1 MRKLIC
7 YILCSL
13 VLLLSLPQNAMASES
28 SKQAFIR
35 DIMHMMDVSMNMNS
49 SYWQNMQHNTSKI
62 DFKGELTESSY
73 QSADGSSLSN
83 LPCKGSFEI
92 ISNLKK
98 EQFQIKF
105 DGQVSEHI
113 LNGLIYFS
121 QDELIIPRDTVESL
135 ANLGIEEL
143 PDIEEL
149 DEMYDYVVIKPVL
162 SNEDWSLLKESMIY
176 NNDIYNNKDEVK
188 AFVREFLNTIPA
200 SYFSY
205 HDGYFVL
212 DLRPSILG
220 SAEFISNLK
229 NNSKNLAE
237 KFVAIMSKPPNT
249 SDEEFAAMK
258 EEMVNSIV
266 EGIESLQISDLADL
280 DLPFAVNE
288 FKILS
293 KYNAV
298 NTSIHISSEKESK
311 LDLKMNSYSTL
322 SGHNNYLSRID
333 INLLLDSPE
342 TFLDLTLNARG
353 TNNAK
358 KSVLDLDI
366 AGEIIEEYASASGR
380 ISFDASM
387 EYNSKARINLP
398 VLNENNSLI
407 VDVDDTLLYT
417 YEGEEVD
424 DGKLK
429 IYIEGYH
436 IDFYEAQPVIINSCT
451 MVPLRET
458 CYYLGG
464 EVNWQEPDTVILSNG
479 YDEDL
484 VLKINSTTYQQGEQA
499 FTMASPPFIIDGL
512 TYVPIRLL
520 AEYFGYTVEW
530 DGVSQSIHLF

>member
-62 DFKGELTESSY
+62 NFKGELTESSY

>member
-1 MRKLIC
+1 LRKLIC

-62 DFKGELTESSY
+62 NFKGELTESSY

-436 IDFYEAQPVIINSCT
+436 IDFYEAQSVIINSCT

>member
-1 MRKLIC
+1 LRKLIC

-62 DFKGELTESSY
+62 NFKGELTESSY

>member
-1 MRKLIC
+1 LRKLIC

>member
-62 DFKGELTESSY
+62 NFKGELTESSY

-237 KFVAIMSKPPNT
+237 PL
-249 SDEEFAAMK
+249 MK
-258 EEMVNSIV
+258 
-266 EGIESLQISDLADL
+266 
-280 DLPFAVNE
+280 
-288 FKILS
+288 
-293 KYNAV
+293 
-298 NTSIHISSEKESK
+298 
-311 LDLKMNSYSTL
+311 
-322 SGHNNYLSRID
+322 
-333 INLLLDSPE
+333 
-342 TFLDLTLNARG
+342 
-353 TNNAK
+353 
-358 KSVLDLDI
+358 
-366 AGEIIEEYASASGR
+366 
-380 ISFDASM
+380 
-387 EYNSKARINLP
+387 
-398 VLNENNSLI
+398 
-407 VDVDDTLLYT
+407 
-417 YEGEEVD
+417 
-424 DGKLK
+424 
-429 IYIEGYH
+429 
-436 IDFYEAQPVIINSCT
+436 
-451 MVPLRET
+451 
-458 CYYLGG
+458 
-464 EVNWQEPDTVILSNG
+464 
-479 YDEDL
+479 
-484 VLKINSTTYQQGEQA
+484 
-499 FTMASPPFIIDGL
+499 
-512 TYVPIRLL
+512 
-520 AEYFGYTVEW
+520 
-530 DGVSQSIHLF
+530 

>member
-1 MRKLIC
+1 LRKLIC

-62 DFKGELTESSY
+62 NFKGELTESSY
-73 QSADGSSLSN
+73 QSDDGSSLSN